1 MNENLE
7 KEFLIKMSF
16 ERFWKSLLIWTK
28 SQWFTVYMQFDIF
41 GNHADNIASTYDAK
55 NLVYYISLIAHNLF
69 GSDIF
74 GLNRYR

>member
-1 MNENLE
+1 
-7 KEFLIKMSF
+7 
-16 ERFWKSLLIWTK
+16 
-28 SQWFTVYMQFDIF
+28 MQFDIF

-74 GLNRYR
+74 DLHRYR